1 MDLKPQ
7 GPSSSFKAY
16 LSWIARHGYWGVAVL
31 LIAFLF
37 FPTNYVMERPGPT
50 MNVLGNA
57 VLNYGTK
64 KVNLGGKAI
73 EVGNSSFSPSGALDV
88 VTVNVVG
95 SPSSTLPVF
104 MAIANY
110 FDPSSRVLPKEV
122 VFPISSSLSQD
133 EKSQQGLMN
142 GAKEAA
148 KQAASS
154 FLKSKGLSAKQIE
167 GAKINSGPIGGPSA
181 GMVFALGLI
190 EKSTGENLT
199 GGKNV
204 AGTGTLSDSGKVGAI
219 GGISSKMIAARRD
232 GASFFLAPEANC
244 AQVLSSPVP
253 SGLKVIPVSSLSGA
267 LSALKD
273 ISSGRLSLLPYCKA

>member
-1 MDLKPQ
+1 MALKPQ
-7 GPSSSFKAY
+7 GSSSSFKAY

-64 KVNLGGKAI
+64 KVDLGGKAI
-73 EVGNSSFSPSGALDV
+73 EVGNSSFSPSGALDI

-122 VFPISSSLSQD
+122 VFPIGSSLSQD
-133 EKSQQGLMN
+133 EKNQQGLMEE
-142 GAKEAA
+142 AKR
-148 KQAASS
+148 
-154 FLKSKGLSAKQIE
+154 SAKAAAACRLHRVSRAKPAYLAGGVSRLRARPE
-167 GAKINSGPIGGPSA
+167 GFPIALWTPSGP
-181 GMVFALGLI
+181 
-190 EKSTGENLT
+190 T
-199 GGKNV
+199 
-204 AGTGTLSDSGKVGAI
+204 
-219 GGISSKMIAARRD
+219 R
-232 GASFFLAPEANC
+232 
-244 AQVLSSPVP
+244 
-253 SGLKVIPVSSLSGA
+253 
-267 LSALKD
+267 
-273 ISSGRLSLLPYCKA
+273 